1 MDAKDP
7 RIGSTAGGTLGAGHV
22 FSVFRQNNTALIGL
36 ICIICII
43 IVAGILYSLGEF
55 LLYGANAVTFEN
67 LNLLYNRLE
76 DYNIVHGNYP
86 PQQDMKSLLK
96 TLGLNKSDFREV
108 LFFDIS
114 SAEYHAPSL
123 NQEDPLKKLDDP
135 VLSLR
140 VKSHVFGK
148 DERLCLKRD
157 GGIYYRDYNPGA
169 KP

>member
-1 MDAKDP
+1 MKT
-7 RIGSTAGGTLGAGHV
+7 SHML
-22 FSVFRQNNTALIGL
+22 FSIV
-36 ICIICII
+36 CII

-67 LNLLYNRLE
+67 FNLLYNRLE
-76 DYNIVHGNYP
+76 DYKMVHGEYP

-123 NQEDPLKKLDDP
+123 NPEDPLKKLDDP

-157 GGIYYRDYNPGA
+157 GGKYRDYNPGT